1 MKKLAMLLTALSL
14 VMGVGA
20 SMADDY
26 YGKQKVVYHINSDD
40 DKLIAAA
47 LGNIQNHI
55 QAVGKDNIDMVVVMH
70 GNGVDM
76 LKKANKDA
84 DLQSKIINLKNQ
96 KVAMK
101 VCGVT
106 LQRKN
111 IDYKNDLFD
120 VSKEDIVPSG
130 VAEVARLQTKGYVY
144 VKP

>member
-1 MKKLAMLLTALSL
+1 MKKFAVLMSAAGMLLAS
-14 VMGVGA
+14 GVGV
-20 SMADDY
+20 ADEY

-40 DKLIAAA
+40 DKTINAA
-47 LGNIQNHI
+47 LGNVQNHL
-55 QAVGKDNIDMVVVMH
+55 QAVGKENIEMIVVMH
-70 GNGVDM
+70 GNGVDL

-84 DLQSKIINLKNQ
+84 DLQSKVINLKNQ

-101 VCGVT
+101 VCGIT

-120 VSKEDIVPSG
+120 VAKDDIVPSG
-130 VAEVARLQTKGYVY
+130 VAELARLQTKGYVY

>member
-1 MKKLAMLLTALSL
+1 MKKFAILMSAAGLLLASGT
-14 VMGVGA
+14 GV
-20 SMADDY
+20 ADEY

-40 DKLIAAA
+40 NKTINAA
-47 LGNIQNHI
+47 LGNVQNHL
-55 QAVGKDNIDMVVVMH
+55 QAVGKENVEMIVVMH
-70 GNGVDM
+70 GNGVDL

-84 DLQSKIINLKNQ
+84 DLQSKVINLKNQ

-101 VCGVT
+101 VCGIT

-120 VSKEDIVPSG
+120 VAKDDIVPSG
-130 VAEVARLQTKGYVY
+130 VAELARLQTKGYVY

>member
-76 LKKANKDA
+76 LKKANKDP